1 METWPEAWGGLR
13 STIISKPMTAK
24 SQIYWLIQVRD
35 VLQYSWGYK
44 LYHGVSNPVFQTHS
58 KDQGALTIMGF
69 PPQSPDLNP
78 IEYLWGL
85 GLRTEKAK
93 HYVTSQD
100 AL

>member
-1 METWPEAWGGLR
+1 MYY
-13 STIISKPMTAK
+13 SI
-24 SQIYWLIQVRD
+24 
-35 VLQYSWGYK
+35 VLCPVNRREN
-44 LYHGVSNPVFQTHS
+44 HGVSNPVFQTHS

-93 HYVTSQD
+93 HYVISQD

>member
-1 METWPEAWGGLR
+1 
-13 STIISKPMTAK
+13 MTAK